1 MKKYEFTGE
10 TKLWYGRTLHRI
22 RALIA
27 FADVEAGELGGWLEK
42 EENLGLS
49 GNAWVSGDANVSGN
63 AWVYGDARVS
73 GNAWVSGNARVSGD
87 ANVSKTT
94 HYLVIG
100 AIGSRNDITT
110 FFRTKA
116 NEIFVQCGCFEGNI
130 EAFVE
135 KVKVSHGEN
144 KHAKVYLLAAEMAK
158 IQLEDVEVPNDL

>member
-10 TKLWYGRTLHRI
+10 TKLWCGRTLHRI

-27 FADVEAGELGGWLEK
+27 FAYVSAGELGGWIEK
-42 EENLGLS
+42 EGNLAQS
-49 GNAWVSGDANVSGN
+49 GDAWVS
-63 AWVYGDARVS
+63 GDARVS
-73 GNAWVSGNARVSGD
+73 GNAC
-87 ANVSKTT
+87 VSKTT

-100 AIGSRNDITT
+100 AIGSRNDSTT

-116 NEIFVQCGCFEGNI
+116 NEIFVRCGCFEGNI

-135 KVKVSHGEN
+135 KVKATHGDS
-144 KHAKVYLLAAEMAK
+144 KHSKVYLLASEIAK